1 MYYVCKGLTIVKQ
14 TSDLLKEL
22 NSTANIDSYLKDNE
36 NYIINQTLCSYL
48 SDLIEAKSLSKSDVI
63 HKSDINEIYAYQI
76 FSGKR
81 FPSRNKLI
89 RICIGAEFSLEE
101 INDVMTVGEFSPL
114 YPKIKWDSIIIFGIQ
129 NGHSILQI
137 NELLY
142 SHQLETI

>member
-1 MYYVCKGLTIVKQ
+1 MKK

-22 NSTANIDSYLKDNE
+22 NSTSNIDSYLKDNE
-36 NYIINQTLCSYL
+36 NYIINQTLCKYL
-48 SDLIEAKSLSKSDVI
+48 YELIEAKNLSKSEI
-63 HKSDINEIYAYQI
+63 IRKSDINEIYAYQI

-89 RICIGAEFSLEE
+89 RICIGAEFTLEE
-101 INDVMTVGEFSPL
+101 INNVMTVAEFSPL
-114 YPKIKWDSIIIFGIQ
+114 YPKIKRDSIIIFGIR
-129 NGHSILQI
+129 NEKSILQI

>member
-1 MYYVCKGLTIVKQ
+1 MKK

-22 NSTANIDSYLKDNE
+22 NSTSNIDSYLKDNE
-36 NYIINQTLCSYL
+36 NYIINQTLCKYL
-48 SDLIEAKSLSKSDVI
+48 SELIESKQLSKSEI
-63 HKSDINEIYAYQI
+63 IRKSDINEIYAYQI

-89 RICIGAEFSLEE
+89 RICIGAEFTLEE
-101 INDVMTVGEFSPL
+101 INNVMTVAEFSPL
-114 YPKIKWDSIIIFGIQ
+114 YPKIKRDSIIIFGIR
-129 NGHSILQI
+129 NEKSILQI

>member
-1 MYYVCKGLTIVKQ
+1 MKK

-22 NSTANIDSYLKDNE
+22 NSTSNIDSYLKDNE
-36 NYIINQTLCSYL
+36 NYIINQTLCKYL
-48 SDLIEAKSLSKSDVI
+48 SELIVSKNLSKSEI
-63 HKSDINEIYAYQI
+63 IRKSDINEIYAYQI

-89 RICIGAEFSLEE
+89 RICIGAEFTLEE
-101 INDVMTVGEFSPL
+101 INNVMTVAEFSPL
-114 YPKIKWDSIIIFGIQ
+114 YPKIKRDSIIIFGIR
-129 NGHSILQI
+129 NKKSILQI

>member
-1 MYYVCKGLTIVKQ
+1 MKK

-22 NSTANIDSYLKDNE
+22 NSTSNIDSYLKDNE
-36 NYIINQTLCSYL
+36 NYIINQTLCKYL
-48 SDLIEAKSLSKSDVI
+48 SELIESKNLSKSEI
-63 HKSDINEIYAYQI
+63 IRKSDINEIYAYQI

-89 RICIGAEFSLEE
+89 RICIGAEFTLEE
-101 INDVMTVGEFSPL
+101 INNVMTVAEFSPL
-114 YPKIKWDSIIIFGIQ
+114 YPKIKRDSIIIFGIR
-129 NGHSILQI
+129 NKKSILQI

>member
-1 MYYVCKGLTIVKQ
+1 MKK

-22 NSTANIDSYLKDNE
+22 NSTSNIDSYLKDNE
-36 NYIINQTLCSYL
+36 NYIINQTLCNYL
-48 SDLIEAKSLSKSDVI
+48 SELIESKQLSKSEI
-63 HKSDINEIYAYQI
+63 IRKSDINEIYAYQI

-89 RICIGAEFSLEE
+89 RICIGAEFTLEE
-101 INDVMTVGEFSPL
+101 INNVMTVAEFSPL
-114 YPKIKWDSIIIFGIQ
+114 YPKIKRDSIIIFGIR
-129 NGHSILQI
+129 NEKSILQI

>member
-1 MYYVCKGLTIVKQ
+1 MKK

-22 NSTANIDSYLKDNE
+22 NSTSNIDSYLKDNE
-36 NYIINQTLCSYL
+36 NYIINQTLCNYL
-48 SDLIEAKSLSKSDVI
+48 SELIESKGLSKSEI
-63 HKSDINEIYAYQI
+63 IRKSDINEIYAYQI

-89 RICIGAEFSLEE
+89 RICIGAEFTLEE
-101 INDVMTVGEFSPL
+101 IYNVMTVAEFSPL
-114 YPKIKWDSIIIFGIQ
+114 YPKIKRYSIIILGIRNEQ
-129 NGHSILQI
+129 SILQI

>member
-1 MYYVCKGLTIVKQ
+1 MKK

-22 NSTANIDSYLKDNE
+22 NSTSNIDSYLKDNE
-36 NYIINQTLCSYL
+36 NYIINQTLCKYL
-48 SDLIEAKSLSKSDVI
+48 SALIEAKNLSKSEI
-63 HKSDINEIYAYQI
+63 IRKSDINEIYAYQI

-89 RICIGAEFSLEE
+89 RICIGAEFTLEE
-101 INDVMTVGEFSPL
+101 INNVMTVAEFSPL
-114 YPKIKWDSIIIFGIQ
+114 YPKIKRDSIIIFGIR
-129 NGHSILQI
+129 NEKSILQI